1 MEKFHGKQGRKALD
15 WRIMNYEEARVYL
28 DSVAKY
34 GSVLGLENMR
44 ELLLRLGDPQ
54 KELKFIHISG
64 TNGKGSVLAYL
75 STILKEAGYRVGR
88 YISPTLFSYRERIQV
103 NEDYINKESLAKHTE
118 KIKEAIEGMLADGK
132 PHPTQFEIETVLSF
146 LYFLEQKC
154 DVVVLETGLGGAED
168 ATNIITTSIL
178 EVIVSISMDHMQ
190 FLGDTLEKIAIQ
202 KAGII
207 KKHTSVVSVLQEPEA
222 MKVIEERV
230 KEQECILSVADF
242 RQADHIVYGLN
253 RQGFSY
259 GGYEDLEISL
269 AGSYQIKNAVTA
281 VEAVKALQRLGW
293 VITEAALR
301 NGLKNTRWRGRFTP
315 ICERPLMIMDG
326 AHNPDGARMLKESI
340 EQYFKG
346 RRILYLCG
354 VFRDKEY
361 EKVIQT
367 VAPYSE
373 HMIAIAT
380 PGNPRA
386 LPAEELAAAAGKYIA
401 NVWPEPTIASAV
413 KRAFH
418 MADREDDVILAFG
431 SLSFL
436 GELERTVKE
445 IKEKKSENGSGK
457 N

>member
-1 MEKFHGKQGRKALD
+1 MK
-15 WRIMNYEEARVYL
+15 YEEARVYL

-44 ELLLRLGDPQ
+44 ELLSRIGNPQ
-54 KELKFIHISG
+54 NELKFIHISG

-103 NEDYINKESLAKHTE
+103 NETFIKKESLAKQTE
-118 KIKEAIEGMLADGK
+118 KVKEAIEGMLADGK

-154 DVVVLETGLGGAED
+154 DLVVLETGLGGAED
-168 ATNIITTSIL
+168 ATNIISTTIL
-178 EVIVSISMDHMQ
+178 EVLVSISMDHMQ
-190 FLGDTLEKIAIQ
+190 FLGDTLEKIAVQ

-222 MKVIEERV
+222 MRVIEEKVR
-230 KEQECILSVADF
+230 EQECSLRIADYH
-242 RQADHIVYGLN
+242 QADHIVYGLS
-253 RQGFSY
+253 RQSFSY
-259 GGYEDLEISL
+259 GGYENLEISL

-281 VEAVKALQRLGW
+281 VEAVKALQSLGW
-293 VITEAALR
+293 DITEEALR
-301 NGLKNTRWRGRFTP
+301 KGLKNTRWRGRFTP
-315 ICERPLMIMDG
+315 ICEKPLMIMDG

-340 EQYFKG
+340 EQYFSG
-346 RRILYLCG
+346 RRIFYLCG

-367 VAPYSE
+367 VAPYSDC
-373 HMIAIAT
+373 MVTIAT

-386 LPAEELAAAAGKYIA
+386 LPAKELAAVAEKYIA
-401 NVWPEPTIASAV
+401 NVWPESTIRSAV
-413 KRAFH
+413 QRVFC

-445 IKEKKSENGSGK
+445 IKEKNENGSGE